1 LETNHQL
8 ESRVQEICLPGSE
21 GGAKLV
27 LRPYPYPPVIDDWSS
42 SVSPSFCSELLH
54 FNFTNSREITTIRE
68 TVH

>member
-27 LRPYPYPPVIDDWSS
+27 LRPYPYHEKQTSAKTPRAMQQTGHPG
-42 SVSPSFCSELLH
+42 LLAQA
-54 FNFTNSREITTIRE
+54 TEPQ
-68 TVH
+68 VVL